1 MTSLLKKAGLVFD
14 ENKVKPFLKMSIT
27 RLNLLVNKKAN
38 HIKISKKEIA
48 RLLADGKE
56 EKARIKVEQV
66 IREDFTIEAYDVL
79 ELHCELVAERM
90 RLVAS
95 QKDVPPD
102 MEQAVCTIIW
112 AADRAE
118 VSELST
124 VKSQFVK
131 KYGSEYVRLAELNE
145 GGCVNPKVVEKL
157 DCQPPSSFVVTEY
170 LLGIAEEYDVE
181 YTPAAPIRRK
191 SSTDREAAAAAAAA
205 SGPQPAYQVPSSRR
219 PSSGGGDGGGG
230 GGGSTVPPGGGGISS
245 PPPVTAWALP
255 PSDGI
260 PLATATLSPQN
271 SFGGGGAAA
280 GGGGSA
286 GWDPSAAATPADR
299 YVPGENEKG
308 HYRDTSGGNN
318 PYRRG
323 SGGFA
328 EATSGWGPSDAGLD
342 AGAGAKGE
350 DAPPPYSP
358 PRKATYDHNDIPSPP
373 KARPMPYDIPAAPGY
388 EDKPTKP
395 DAGDDSSSGPAA
407 PSGGGDSELDDLA
420 ARFMNLRK

>member
-66 IREDFTIEAYDVL
+66 IREDFTIEAYDIL

-95 QKDVPPD
+95 QKSVPPD

-124 VKSQFVK
+124 VKAQFVK

-181 YTPAAPIRRK
+181 YTPASPICRK
-191 SSTDREAAAAAAAA
+191 SSTDREAAAATAAA

-219 PSSGGGDGGGG
+219 PSSGGGSGGA
-230 GGGSTVPPGGGGISS
+230 GGSTIPPGGGGISS

-271 SFGGGGAAA
+271 SFGGGGASA
-280 GGGGSA
+280 GGGVSA
-286 GWDPSAAATPADR
+286 GWDPSAAATPADK

-342 AGAGAKGE
+342 AGAGSKEE

-407 PSGGGDSELDDLA
+407 PSGGGNSELDDLA

>member
-1 MTSLLKKAGLVFD
+1 
-14 ENKVKPFLKMSIT
+14 
-27 RLNLLVNKKAN
+27 
-38 HIKISKKEIA
+38 
-48 RLLADGKE
+48 
-56 EKARIKVEQV
+56 
-66 IREDFTIEAYDVL
+66 
-79 ELHCELVAERM
+79 
-90 RLVAS
+90 
-95 QKDVPPD
+95 
-102 MEQAVCTIIW
+102 
-112 AADRAE
+112 
-118 VSELST
+118 
-124 VKSQFVK
+124 
-131 KYGSEYVRLAELNE
+131 
-145 GGCVNPKVVEKL
+145 
-157 DCQPPSSFVVTEY
+157 
-170 LLGIAEEYDVE
+170 
-181 YTPAAPIRRK
+181 
-191 SSTDREAAAAAAAA
+191 
-205 SGPQPAYQVPSSRR
+205 
-219 PSSGGGDGGGG
+219 
-230 GGGSTVPPGGGGISS
+230 
-245 PPPVTAWALP
+245 AWALP

-286 GWDPSAAATPADR
+286 GWDPSAAVAPADR

-318 PYRRG
+318 LYRRG

-395 DAGDDSSSGPAA
+395 DAGDDASGGPTA
-407 PSGGGDSELDDLA
+407 PSGGGNSELDDLA